1 MKPLIINIMPHG
13 PAYHFSPDEKPDVF
27 WEKPDGSLVGFW
39 AREWPDLLGEEILK
53 LTDRYTWEVWQPDYR
68 ADKIYSQKI
77 ETGVTHYLL
86 PAEDKVYRPGIR
98 PQKGI
103 FSKAIIEKID
113 ALKNHR
119 IILQLHGFRVPFYN
133 EILKV
138 FGPRKKFPIFLTGH
152 GMAIAP
158 ISEIFSLHRPLTYL
172 CLIAEQLRLK
182 RVLKYVDII
191 SVQSE
196 AALRETKKVYDGR
209 IEKLTMGCDFSFWT
223 PLPSLETRQ
232 LIRRK
237 LNIPLNATV
246 LFASGNFVPLKQ
258 LDKLIRCFSSIN
270 RDDCFLLIAGH
281 GDNDDTTL
289 LRLLIDPLIKKKRA
303 LLHPYIEGDELRNL
317 YWASD
322 VYTSTST
329 NEGSSV
335 AIMKAMACGLPILST
350 SVGETTETMKKYKVG
365 QFINTTN
372 FIEWE
377 KTIINV
383 LDYGLPK
390 PIEVQVARE
399 LYDWK
404 NVSSRFLSI
413 YQYLLKQEDSLIK

>member
-1 MKPLIINIMPHG
+1 MKPAIINIMPHE
-13 PAYHFSPDEKPDVF
+13 PAYHFSPDEKPDF
-27 WEKPDGSLVGFW
+27 YWEKPDGSILGFW
-39 AREWPDLLGEEILK
+39 KREWPDLLGESFLK
-53 LTDRYTWEVWQPDYR
+53 ETDRFKWEVWQPDYR
-68 ADKIYSQKI
+68 ADKSYSQKI

-86 PAEDKVYRPGIR
+86 PAEDKIYRPGIR
-98 PQKGI
+98 SQKGI

-138 FGPRKKFPIFLTGH
+138 FGPRKKFPIFLIGH

-182 RVLKYVDII
+182 NVLKCVDII

-246 LFASGNFVPLKQ
+246 FFATGNFGPLKQ

-270 RDDCFLLIAGH
+270 RDDFFLLIAGH
-281 GDNDDTTL
+281 GDSANTTL
-289 LRLLIDPLIKKKRA
+289 LSSLIAPLIKQNRA
-303 LLHPYIEGDELRNL
+303 LLHPYIEGDGLRNL

-322 VYTSTST
+322 IYISTST

-335 AIMKAMACGLPILST
+335 AIMKAMACVLPILST
-350 SVGETTETMKKYKVG
+350 SVGETTETMKKYGVG

-372 FIEWE
+372 YLEWE

-383 LDYGLPK
+383 LDHGLPE
-390 PIEVQVARE
+390 PIEVHVARE

-404 NVSSRFLSI
+404 NVSGQFISI
-413 YQYLLKQEDSLIK
+413 YHDLLNQSNKSMK